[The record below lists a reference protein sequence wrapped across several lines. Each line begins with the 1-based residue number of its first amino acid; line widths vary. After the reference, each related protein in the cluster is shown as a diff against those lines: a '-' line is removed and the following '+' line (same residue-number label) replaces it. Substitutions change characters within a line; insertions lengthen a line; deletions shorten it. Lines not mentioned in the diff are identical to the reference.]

1 MIRRCSKGHWYDT
14 STNKVCPHCKLES
27 EKLGIGIQDVEED
40 DRTISIADVG
50 LSLGDELGAIIGN
63 SVGNPIT
70 GTAIPGSMA
79 SGEDDDK
86 TISFGFFGDT
96 RQDGLSA

>member
-50 LSLGDELGAIIGN
+50 LSL
-63 SVGNPIT
+63 
-70 GTAIPGSMA
+70 
-79 SGEDDDK
+79 
-86 TISFGFFGDT
+86 
-96 RQDGLSA
+96 

>member
-50 LSLGDELGAIIGN
+50 LIK
-63 SVGNPIT
+63 VG
-70 GTAIPGSMA
+70 
-79 SGEDDDK
+79 E
-86 TISFGFFGDT
+86 FG
-96 RQDGLSA
+96 LL

>member
-40 DRTISIADVG
+40 DRTISIAVYRWEM
-50 LSLGDELGAIIGN
+50 SWE
-63 SVGNPIT
+63 P
-70 GTAIPGSMA
+70 
-79 SGEDDDK
+79 
-86 TISFGFFGDT
+86 
-96 RQDGLSA
+96 LSAIQWEIRSPEQRYRAAWRAERTMIRQFPLGFSEIPDSSR